1 MSPPPHGFPKLSG
14 PVTPQPGKPLQSTLV
29 LRLPD
34 NKAAVNRESP
44 GVADDLGIVLP
55 LRELVLAGDG

>member
-1 MSPPPHGFPKLSG
+1 
-14 PVTPQPGKPLQSTLV
+14 VTPQPGKPLQSTLV